1 MIRRARGLLLGA
13 AVVAA
18 AGCHFPYGFSGGGL
32 PASIRTVAVLPF
44 DNETASAELQ
54 RELSEAL
61 RKQFASRLGLREA
74 TEAKADAVVRGTIS
88 KFSVDDPVAF
98 SANPN
103 QALSARR
110 RLSVVV
116 DVEIYDQVANKVLWS
131 KKGIN
136 AQGEYSENSEATG
149 RKQAIDKIITEIIEG
164 AQSQW

>member
-1 MIRRARGLLLGA
+1 MRLPARAIVLAIALLA
-13 AVVAA
+13 T

-32 PASIRTVAVLPF
+32 PANIRTVAVLPF

-74 TEAKADAVVRGTIS
+74 TEAKADAVVRGTIA
-88 KFSVDDPVAF
+88 KFSIDDPVGY

-103 QALSARR
+103 QAVSARR
-110 RLSVVV
+110 RLSLVV
-116 DVEIYDQVANKVLWS
+116 DVEIIDQTTQKTLWS
-131 KKGIN
+131 KKGIT
-136 AQGEYSENSEATG
+136 AQGEYSENAEADG
-149 RKQAIDKIITEIIEG
+149 RKQAVDRIVTEIIEG